1 MLKQMKNLYESV
13 HPHFSG
19 FAYVNY
25 ADLDLVDWQRAY
37 YRDNLQ
43 RLREVKKAYDPQNVF
58 NFAQSIPPV

>member
-1 MLKQMKNLYESV
+1 MQNLYESV

-43 RLREVKKAYDPQNVF
+43 RLREVKKVYDPQNLF
-58 NFAQSIPPV
+58 NFAQSIPPA

>member
-1 MLKQMKNLYESV
+1 MLKQMQNLYESV
-13 HPHFSG
+13 HPHCSG

-43 RLREVKKAYDPQNVF
+43 RLREVKKVYDPQNLF
-58 NFAQSIPPV
+58 NFAQSILPA